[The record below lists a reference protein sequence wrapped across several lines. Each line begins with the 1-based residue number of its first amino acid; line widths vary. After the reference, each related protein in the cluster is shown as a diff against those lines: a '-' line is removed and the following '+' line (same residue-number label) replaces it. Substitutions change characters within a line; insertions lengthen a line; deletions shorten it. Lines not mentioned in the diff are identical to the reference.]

1 MTGAASPSPS
11 DRPTQLGPFK
21 VLDVIGEGGMGTVY
35 LAEQREPVR
44 RRAAVKVI
52 KLGMDSKAVVARF
65 EAERKA
71 LALMEHSSIAQ
82 VFDAGLTPTGQP
94 WFAMEYV
101 KGIPITDYCDRNKLS
116 LEQRIDL
123 FQKVCSGVQH
133 AHLKGVMH
141 RDLKPGNVL
150 VTLQDGAPTPKIID
164 FGLAKATDH
173 RLVEATIFTEHGT
186 VVGTPEYMS
195 PEQAG
200 LDGLD
205 VDTRTDVYSLGVLLY
220 ELLTGELP
228 FSRKELH
235 AAGYLEMQR
244 VIREQEPTKPSTKVT
259 TLGNRALSLAQMRA
273 MTSGDFGKALRGDLD
288 WITLRALEKD
298 RTRRYATAQ
307 ELAADLDRYRKLEP
321 VLATPPSWGYRA
333 KKFVRKYRVQCVA
346 GVIVLGA
353 IVAGGFG
360 IWWKSVEADEQRRIA
375 IQAAT
380 EAQRQQKLANESA
393 EAAKASE
400 LRAKEQEQLATKRA
414 NEIESFAAKDR
425 IYADIARLQDA
436 ESRAATLWPAHPSLI
451 ADFERWIADVEPI
464 LNRLP
469 QIEKDL
475 AEVRLRARSTTVEA
489 IAAARAPIAA
499 EIERLQRDADEAQPR
514 ERRAIQK
521 DIAELEIQIEAA
533 GYDFAERADAERH
546 LQLAKL
552 SQLSRSF
559 SKNDKVVAMRGAMV
573 SMRDRL
579 AEAQALAAARPTH
592 QQSWQ
597 QAITAIA
604 ASDGKTASTLYAHF
618 VLTEQEG
625 LVPIGMDPESKL
637 WEFVHLPSGT
647 KGKEIP
653 RRDPSTGRLVPDGDM
668 GIVFVLLPGG
678 MSWVGTT
685 DFDPDFANRRVAS
698 LRREISLASG
708 AAQLE
713 IPKLPSGV
721 AGLNASD
728 LNSYAWPRC
737 APEKVGDQQDRKTFG
752 EEALA
757 LAAAHAA
764 VQKATGTAT
773 ESTYLD
779 TLAWALVA
787 NGQDAEARQRSAE
800 ALAKAPVDERSIF
813 EGYQR
818 AIDAAIAQR
827 VDRLRAAEA
836 KAAEP
841 KGTGCPNYDPERSN
855 DETPHQVQLT
865 PYFLSKYEMTQGQWL
880 RLTGKNPSRTAGE
893 NNLALP
899 VEQVSWFDCEE
910 WMRLRSLSLPTEA
923 QWEVGCRAGTT
934 TPWWTGSDEN
944 ELKAKENVGS
954 NKLAAVG
961 SKHPN
966 PFGLCDTHGNLW
978 EWCRE
983 QGWSD
988 QSPREGDGF
997 RSGGSPSNRS
1007 LRGNYFGGGPRDA
1020 RAGRRNDDDAS
1031 YRLVN
1036 LGLRPARASRL

>member
-1 MTGAASPSPS
+1 
-11 DRPTQLGPFK
+11 
-21 VLDVIGEGGMGTVY
+21 
-35 LAEQREPVR
+35 
-44 RRAAVKVI
+44 
-52 KLGMDSKAVVARF
+52 
-65 EAERKA
+65 
-71 LALMEHSSIAQ
+71 
-82 VFDAGLTPTGQP
+82 
-94 WFAMEYV
+94 
-101 KGIPITDYCDRNKLS
+101 
-116 LEQRIDL
+116 
-123 FQKVCSGVQH
+123 
-133 AHLKGVMH
+133 
-141 RDLKPGNVL
+141 
-150 VTLQDGAPTPKIID
+150 
-164 FGLAKATDH
+164 
-173 RLVEATIFTEHGT
+173 
-186 VVGTPEYMS
+186 
-195 PEQAG
+195 
-200 LDGLD
+200 
-205 VDTRTDVYSLGVLLY
+205 VLLY

-259 TLGNRALSLAQMRA
+259 TLGERVAALAQMRA
-273 MTSGDFGKALRGDLD
+273 MTRGDFGKALRGDLD
-288 WITLRALEKD
+288 WITLKALEKD

-346 GVIVLGA
+346 AVVVLGA

-360 IWWKSVEADEQRRIA
+360 MWWKSVEADEQRRIA

-414 NEIESFAAKDR
+414 NEIESLAAKDR
-425 IYADIARLQDA
+425 IYADITRLQDA
-436 ESRAATLWPAHPSLI
+436 ESRAATLWPAHPSRI
-451 ADFERWIADVEPI
+451 PDFERWIADVEPI

-469 QIEKDL
+469 EIEKAL

-499 EIERLQRDADEAQPR
+499 EIERLQKDADEAQPR

-521 DIAELEIQIEAA
+521 DILDAEVRLEAA
-533 GYDFAERADAERH
+533 GYEFAERADAERH

-559 SKNDKVVAMRGAMV
+559 SKNDEVVAMRGAMV

-579 AEAQALAAARPTH
+579 AEAQALAAARPVH
-592 QQSWQ
+592 QQAWQ
-597 QAITAIA
+597 QAISAIA

-618 VLTEQEG
+618 VLTEQES

-678 MSWVGTT
+678 TSWVGTT
-685 DFDPDFANRRVAS
+685 GIDPEFANKRVAS
-698 LRREISLASG
+698 LRREIAIATG

-713 IPKLPSGV
+713 IPELPAKMRGMSASKLT
-721 AGLNASD
+721 
-728 LNSYAWPRC
+728 SYAWQRC
-737 APEKVGDQQDRKTFG
+737 APEKDGDDQDRMTFG

-764 VQKATGTAT
+764 VQEATGTAT

-787 NGQDAEARQRSAE
+787 NGQDAEAMQRSAE
-800 ALAKAPVDERSIF
+800 ALAKAPAEERSEF

-827 VDRLRAAEA
+827 ADRLRAAEA

-841 KGTGCPNYDPERSN
+841 KGTGCPNYDPQRKSN
-855 DETPHQVQLT
+855 ETPHRVNLT

-880 RLTGKNPSRTAGE
+880 RLAGRNPSHRAKE

-899 VEQVSWFDCEE
+899 VESVSWFDCEE

-923 QWEVGCRAGTT
+923 QWEVGCRGGTT
-934 TPWWTGSDEN
+934 TPWWTGADEN
-944 ELKAKENVGS
+944 DLKAKENVGGG
-954 NKLAAVG
+954 NLAVVG
-961 SKHPN
+961 SKCLN
-966 PFGLCDTHGNLW
+966 PFGLCDTHGNAW
-978 EWCRE
+978 EWCLDS
-983 QGWSD
+983 GSSD
-988 QSPREGDGF
+988 TTPREGDGF
-997 RSGGSPSNRS
+997 RSGGSPYRRS
-1007 LRGNYFGGGPRDA
+1007 FRGDYFGFAQGVA
-1020 RAGRRNDDDAS
+1020 RAGSRDS
-1031 YRLVN
+1031 YGAYARLVD
-1036 LGLRPARASRL
+1036 LGLRPARTSRL

>member
-1 MTGAASPSPS
+1 
-11 DRPTQLGPFK
+11 
-21 VLDVIGEGGMGTVY
+21 
-35 LAEQREPVR
+35 
-44 RRAAVKVI
+44 
-52 KLGMDSKAVVARF
+52 
-65 EAERKA
+65 
-71 LALMEHSSIAQ
+71 
-82 VFDAGLTPTGQP
+82 
-94 WFAMEYV
+94 
-101 KGIPITDYCDRNKLS
+101 
-116 LEQRIDL
+116 
-123 FQKVCSGVQH
+123 
-133 AHLKGVMH
+133 
-141 RDLKPGNVL
+141 
-150 VTLQDGAPTPKIID
+150 
-164 FGLAKATDH
+164 
-173 RLVEATIFTEHGT
+173 
-186 VVGTPEYMS
+186 
-195 PEQAG
+195 
-200 LDGLD
+200 
-205 VDTRTDVYSLGVLLY
+205 
-220 ELLTGELP
+220 
-228 FSRKELH
+228 
-235 AAGYLEMQR
+235 
-244 VIREQEPTKPSTKVT
+244 
-259 TLGNRALSLAQMRA
+259 
-273 MTSGDFGKALRGDLD
+273 
-288 WITLRALEKD
+288 LEKD

-346 GVIVLGA
+346 GVVVLGA

-360 IWWKSVEADEQRRIA
+360 IWWKSVEADEQRDLA
-375 IQAAT
+375 KLAAT
-380 EAQRQQKLANESA
+380 AAQD
-393 EAAKASE
+393 SE
-400 LRAKEQEQLATKRA
+400 KRAKEQEQLATKRA
-414 NEIESFAAKDR
+414 NEIESLAAKDR

-499 EIERLQRDADEAQPR
+499 KIERLQRDADEAQPR

-552 SQLSRSF
+552 IQLSRSF

-579 AEAQALAAARPTH
+579 AEAQALAAARPAH

-604 ASDGKTASTLYAHF
+604 ASDGKTASTLYGHF

-668 GIVFVLLPGG
+668 GIVFALLPGG
-678 MSWVGTT
+678 TSWIGTQKE
-685 DFDPDFANRRVAS
+685 DP
-698 LRREISLASG
+698 
-708 AAQLE
+708 
-713 IPKLPSGV
+713 
-721 AGLNASD
+721 
-728 LNSYAWPRC
+728 
-737 APEKVGDQQDRKTFG
+737 
-752 EEALA
+752 
-757 LAAAHAA
+757 
-764 VQKATGTAT
+764 
-773 ESTYLD
+773 
-779 TLAWALVA
+779 
-787 NGQDAEARQRSAE
+787 
-800 ALAKAPVDERSIF
+800 AK
-813 EGYQR
+813 
-818 AIDAAIAQR
+818 
-827 VDRLRAAEA
+827 
-836 KAAEP
+836 
-841 KGTGCPNYDPERSN
+841 PNYDPQRDDE
-855 DETPHQVQLT
+855 ETPHQVNLT

-880 RLTGKNPSRTAGE
+880 RLTGKNPSFSSDQ

-934 TPWWTGSDEN
+934 TPWWTGSDES
-944 ELKAKENVGS
+944 ELKAKENVDSG
-954 NKLAAVG
+954 NLAAVG

-997 RSGGSPSNRS
+997 RSGGSPSYRSNRG
-1007 LRGNYFGGGPRDA
+1007 GNFGLDPRYA
-1020 RAGRRNDDDAS
+1020 RAGFRAGVDAS
-1031 YRLVN
+1031 YRDDD